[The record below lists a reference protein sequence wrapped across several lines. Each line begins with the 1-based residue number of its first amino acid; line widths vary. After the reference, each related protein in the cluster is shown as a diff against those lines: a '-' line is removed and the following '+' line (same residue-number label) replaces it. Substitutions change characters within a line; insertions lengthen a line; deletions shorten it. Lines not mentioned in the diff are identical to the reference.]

1 MTKIA
6 LSFDYGEKRIGIAVG
21 QTLTGSASAIKTIT
35 TTNKKINW
43 NPITILVKEWS
54 PDIFILGRPSLDVP
68 I

>member
-21 QTLTGSASAIKTIT
+21 QTLTGSASAIKTRT

-43 NPITILVKEWS
+43 NSITILVKE
-54 PDIFILGRPSLDVP
+54 
-68 I
+68 